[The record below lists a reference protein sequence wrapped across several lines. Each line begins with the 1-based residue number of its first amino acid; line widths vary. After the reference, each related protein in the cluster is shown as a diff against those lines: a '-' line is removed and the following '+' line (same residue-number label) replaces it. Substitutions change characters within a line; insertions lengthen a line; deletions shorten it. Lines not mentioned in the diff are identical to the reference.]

1 MSLAKITGPGLAA
14 LALSVAALWGC
25 LISERV
31 IVRQA
36 EQERT
41 RVLRDL
47 GRLQRQVPRPVS
59 APSPGFHRSPRVA
72 AG

>member
-1 MSLAKITGPGLAA
+1 MSFARITGPGLAA

-25 LISERV
+25 LITERV

-36 EQERT
+36 ERERA

-47 GRLQRQVPRPVS
+47 GQLQQRVPRPVS
-59 APSPGFHRSPRVA
+59 VPSRGFHRRLPVA

>member
-1 MSLAKITGPGLAA
+1 MSFVRITRPGLAA

-25 LISERV
+25 LIAERM
-31 IVRQA
+31 IVRHA
-36 EQERT
+36 ERERA

-47 GRLQRQVPRPVS
+47 GRLQQRVPRPVS
-59 APSPGFHRSPRVA
+59 APSRGFHRPLPVA

>member
-1 MSLAKITGPGLAA
+1 MSFAKITGPGLAA
-14 LALSVAALWGC
+14 LAFSVAALWGC
-25 LISERV
+25 LICERV

-36 EQERT
+36 ERERA

-59 APSPGFHRSPRVA
+59 APSPVFRRGLRAS

>member
-1 MSLAKITGPGLAA
+1 MSFARITGPGLAA

-25 LISERV
+25 LIAERV

-36 EQERT
+36 ERERA

-47 GRLQRQVPRPVS
+47 GQLQQRVPRPVS
-59 APSPGFHRSPRVA
+59 APSRGFHRRLPVA

>member
-1 MSLAKITGPGLAA
+1 MSFANITRPGLAA

-36 EQERT
+36 ERERA

-47 GRLQRQVPRPVS
+47 GRLQQRVPRPAS
-59 APSPGFHRSPRVA
+59 APSPGFHRGLRVA

>member
-1 MSLAKITGPGLAA
+1 MSVAKITRPGLAA

-25 LISERV
+25 LIGERV

-36 EQERT
+36 ERERA

-47 GRLQRQVPRPVS
+47 GRLQKRVPRPVS
-59 APSPGFHRSPRVA
+59 APSPGFHRGPRVA

>member
-1 MSLAKITGPGLAA
+1 MSFAKITGPGLAA

-25 LISERV
+25 VISERV

-36 EQERT
+36 ERD
-41 RVLRDL
+41 RAIVLRDL
-47 GRLQRQVPRPVS
+47 GRLQRRVPRPVS
-59 APSPGFHRSPRVA
+59 APSPDFHHRMRVA